1 PGCPGAFPQLD
12 RMGSLAAAPAQT
24 SRGSN
29 PVNAAPHR
37 YFHNQPGEMI
47 GFVHNLLFTDFWLK
61 LFSLVLAILIW
72 ITVHLAIS
80 NEASPIGQF
89 SPRVAR
95 TFTDLPIVI
104 LSSAADV
111 HTFRVTPDRVEVT
124 VQAERQIMDKLQA
137 KDIRVLVDVTD
148 IEEARDVR
156 I

>member
-1 PGCPGAFPQLD
+1 
-12 RMGSLAAAPAQT
+12 
-24 SRGSN
+24 
-29 PVNAAPHR
+29 
-37 YFHNQPGEMI
+37 MI
-47 GFVHNLLFTDFWLK
+47 GFFQNLFFTDFWLK
-61 LFSLVLAILIW
+61 LFSLVLAVLIW

-80 NEASPIGQF
+80 NEASPVSQF

-95 TFTDLPIVI
+95 TFTDLPVVL

-124 VQAERQIMDKLQA
+124 VQAERQIMDKLLA

-156 I
+156 IRVEVTAPPGVAVLGALPERVDVSIPPKRLN